1 MLSEEKIKKMIR
13 LSDYEKGQG
22 RTDLRRTKFMK
33 MDYIR
38 LQVLK
43 TFVAVI
49 VSVAL
54 FLLLFI
60 LYQAPY
66 LLENAWALSYKNW
79 IFAIV
84 ASTFVLELVSIIA
97 TCKIAARRY
106 EESKHRV
113 KEYYVTLRELLEMYQ
128 EEERQE
134 DVAL

>member
-1 MLSEEKIKKMIR
+1 MLREEKIKKMIR

-22 RTDLRRTKFMK
+22 RLDLQRTKFMK
-33 MDYIR
+33 MDYVR

-49 VSVAL
+49 LAMAL
-54 FLLLFI
+54 FLVLVV

-66 LLENAWALSYKNW
+66 LLENAWTFPYEKWMIGMGIAT
-79 IFAIV
+79 FAI
-84 ASTFVLELVSIIA
+84 ELISIVA
-97 TCKIAARRY
+97 TCRIASKRY

-113 KEYYVTLRELLEMYQ
+113 KEYYVTLRELLDMYK
-128 EEERQE
+128 EEKQE